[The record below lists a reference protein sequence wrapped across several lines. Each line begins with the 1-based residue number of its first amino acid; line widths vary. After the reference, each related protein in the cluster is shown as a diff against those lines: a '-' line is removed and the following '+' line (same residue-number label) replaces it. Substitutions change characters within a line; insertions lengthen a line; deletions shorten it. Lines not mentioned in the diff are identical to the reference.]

1 MKVLITKASSDYWYD
16 IKVFNTM
23 EDIQRFIRECDD
35 DEIIIGNNI
44 YTEDENFVFWNGM
57 KTEDIPIIKQC
68 PLHIRI
74 YDDYIE

>member
-1 MKVLITKASSDYWYD
+1 MKVLVTKASSNYWYD
-16 IKVFNTM
+16 IRVFNTM

-35 DEIIIGNNI
+35 DEIIIKNNI
-44 YTEDENFVFWNGM
+44 YRKDEMFKFWDGM
-57 KTEDIPIIKQC
+57 KTEYIPIIKRC